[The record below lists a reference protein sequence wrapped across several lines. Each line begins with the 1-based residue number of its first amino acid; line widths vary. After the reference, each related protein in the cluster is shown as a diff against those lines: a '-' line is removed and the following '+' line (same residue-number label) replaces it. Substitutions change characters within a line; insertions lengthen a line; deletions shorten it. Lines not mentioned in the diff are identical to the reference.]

1 MNLVS
6 KGRLTSLCTFQLI
19 LLQMYLDRDA
29 LKKIIADDGK
39 TLNDLLA
46 LEIGNIGENMLLR
59 RAVFVKV
66 DDPLVLGS
74 YVHSAGIYHV

>member
-1 MNLVS
+1 
-6 KGRLTSLCTFQLI
+6 
-19 LLQMYLDRDA
+19 MYLDRDA